1 MCRPSA
7 GGVSIKQYSKQYII
21 QYNSVFSFFTQR
33 DVVLP
38 AARFERKPKS
48 SDFSSEASRL
58 ELSVPYSRNEISSM
72 CRLKVGHLT

>member
-1 MCRPSA
+1 MWRPSA
-7 GGVSIKQYSKQYII
+7 GGVSIKQYSTI